1 MKQKMYAYD
10 SEDLVVEYD
19 LIRCIHA
26 EECVRGLPTVFDPSR
41 KPWMDVSGARPD
53 AVAQV
58 ILDCPTGA
66 LRYRVKHKSTEAEV
80 PAPQNTA
87 EIVPDGPL
95 YVAGELRLVVPGEVT
110 ETRIALCR
118 CGESSNKPFCDGA
131 HSEAGFSDPGVGTE
145 PTKNPDIEPDSPA
158 PLKLIPLASGP
169 ILIEGR
175 VTVRDSR
182 GVTHTVSKGAF
193 CRCSHSR
200 TKPFCDGSHVSAGFV
215 APQKAVEEVQR
226 IPRRGLARFTQGRMT
241 ITMPKDESQ

>member
-1 MKQKMYAYD
+1 MKQKMYAYE

-19 LIRCIHA
+19 LIRCIDA

-41 KPWMDVSGARPD
+41 KPWVDVSGARPD

-110 ETRIALCR
+110 ETRVALCR
-118 CGESSNKPFCDGA
+118 CGCCRTRERGA
-131 HSEAGFSDPGVGTE
+131 VSE

-200 TKPFCDGSHVSAGFV
+200 TKPFCEGSHVSAGFV
-215 APQKAVEEVQR
+215 AP
-226 IPRRGLARFTQGRMT
+226 
-241 ITMPKDESQ
+241 